1 MASKQARLDALSR
14 HVRRVERQLADRQR
28 RSDRLSA
35 VRLLLVVIGGPALWF
50 AFFLGGGGPGAVLTV
65 ILIALFA
72 AVVRVHRRIKAS
84 IQAHEVWLR
93 IKGMQVARI
102 RLDWDALPRPRS
114 DPPPDGHPFALDL
127 DLVGERSLHRLLDT
141 AVTREGGRR
150 LLAWLLD
157 THPDPAAI
165 RRRQALVRDLTPLTR
180 FRDKLTLTAALASG
194 GLGAPWEGRHL
205 LDWLADRI
213 PPAALRPWL
222 IVLIALA
229 ALNIGLFGLHT
240 WGVLPPVWGISLLIY
255 AAVYLS
261 RRQAFESLFEETLA
275 FVAALRQ
282 LNAVLGYLERYPY
295 GQHPG
300 LRELCAPLTD
310 PADRPSAALR
320 RINLVASAASIQ
332 GNPFLWLPI
341 NAIVPWDLIF
351 AYRLNHLKAAVEKRL
366 PAWLDVWAELEAL
379 NGLANFA
386 YLNPAYTLPTLSP
399 DSDVFRGRGL
409 GHPLIPYTE
418 KICNDFALERGE
430 IAIITGS
437 NMSGKSSFLRTV
449 GVNLRLAYAGGPVNA
464 QALDV
469 PLFRLFTAIRV
480 TDSVTD
486 GISYFYAEVK
496 RLKALL
502 AALEEGTSPPLF
514 FLIDEIFR
522 GTNNRE
528 RLVGSRAYIRALAR
542 GGGTGLLA
550 THDLELVHLE
560 DDIPQIANYHF
571 KETVADGRM
580 RFDYR
585 LRPGP
590 CPTTNALVIMRM
602 EGLPV
607 EAEG

>member
-1 MASKQARLDALSR
+1 MPTKQTRLDALAR
-14 HVRRVERQLADRQR
+14 HILRVGRQLEDRQR
-28 RSDRLSA
+28 RSDRLSTI
-35 VRLLLVVIGGPALWF
+35 RLLLVVVGGPALWF
-50 AFFLGGGGPGAVLTV
+50 AFFLAGNGPGALLTAVWVV
-65 ILIALFA
+65 IFA

-93 IKGMQVARI
+93 IKRMQIARI
-102 RLDWDALPRPRS
+102 HLDWEHLPRPRK

-141 AVTREGGRR
+141 AITREGSRR
-150 LLAWLLD
+150 LMDWLLD
-157 THPDPAAI
+157 TRPDPAI
-165 RRRQALVRDLTPLTR
+165 IQRRQALVRELTPLTR
-180 FRDKLTLTAALASG
+180 FRDKLTLTAALASSDG
-194 GLGAPWEGRHL
+194 GAPWEGRRL
-205 LDWLADRI
+205 LGWLADRI

-229 ALNIGLFGLHT
+229 ALNIVLFGLHT
-240 WGVLPPVWGISLLIY
+240 WGVLPPIWGITLLIY

-261 RRQAFESLFEETLA
+261 RRQAFESLFEETLT
-275 FVAALRQ
+275 FVAALRK
-282 LNAVLGYLERYPY
+282 LDAALGYLERYPY

-300 LRELCAPLTD
+300 LRDLCAPLTE
-310 PADRPSAALR
+310 AGDRPSAALR
-320 RINLVASAASIQ
+320 QINLVASAASIQ

-341 NAIVPWDLIF
+341 NAIVPWDMIF
-351 AYRLNHLKAAVEKRL
+351 ATRLNHLKAAVEKRL
-366 PAWLDVWAELEAL
+366 PAWLDVWFELEAL

-386 YLNPAYTLPTLSP
+386 YLNPDYTLPTLSP
-399 DSDVFRGRGL
+399 EAEGFSGRGL
-409 GHPLIPYTE
+409 GHPLIPYPE
-418 KICNDFALERGE
+418 KISNDFSLEQGE

-449 GVNLRLAYAGGPVNA
+449 GVNLRLAYAGGPVDA
-464 QALDV
+464 AALDV
-469 PLFRLFTAIRV
+469 PLFRLFTAIHV

-502 AALEEGTSPPLF
+502 EALEQTDGPPLF

-528 RLVGSRAYIRALAR
+528 RLVGSRAYIRALAG

-560 DDIPQIANYHF
+560 NDIPQIANYHF
-571 KETVADGRM
+571 KETVAEGRM
-580 RFDYR
+580 LFDYR